1 MYRSVI
7 DSSAEL
13 SDYKNGLN
21 GLMFVSQK
29 DELKLRLFR
38 GESKIEP
45 EKSLIFLLT
54 SRLEEGQIG
63 EAGSLPV

>member
-38 GESKIEP
+38 GESKIES